1 MWSHTYRLF
10 KITPS
15 TFIDFLDF
23 FPVLVMYN
31 FFSPKNPTLHV
42 YSNLHIYQ
50 RDESNSWINTNHH
63 ISKILLIWIKV
74 SSLFSFSFRK
84 RPVQKRY
91 ESSKTVAEGVYDNNG
106 CKIFSLRMKNLFVF
120 GLQVIRFKRKRNV
133 YFLISSQIFI
143 QWGNWILFLNQ
154 NAFMFKETKFAVESL
169 NFMIS

>member
-23 FPVLVMYN
+23 FSSSSCVQI
-31 FFSPKNPTLHV
+31 FFPKNPTLHV

-50 RDESNSWINTNHH
+50 RDESNLWINTNHH
-63 ISKILLIWIKV
+63 ISKISLIWIKV

-91 ESSKTVAEGVYDNNG
+91 ESSKTVAEAVYDNNG
-106 CKIFSLRMKNLFVF
+106 CKNFSLWMKTLLVF
-120 GLQVIRFKRKRNV
+120 CRNVIRFKK
-133 YFLISSQIFI
+133 
-143 QWGNWILFLNQ
+143 
-154 NAFMFKETKFAVESL
+154 K
-169 NFMIS
+169 